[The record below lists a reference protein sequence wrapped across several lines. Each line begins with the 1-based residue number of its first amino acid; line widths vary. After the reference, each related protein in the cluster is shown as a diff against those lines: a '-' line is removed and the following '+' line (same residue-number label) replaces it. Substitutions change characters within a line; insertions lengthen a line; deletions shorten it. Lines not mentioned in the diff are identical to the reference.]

1 MSTITLRLQDDEK
14 KLVNSYAKMH
24 GISVSEFARRS
35 MFDQIEDEF
44 DLKELN
50 KATAEWEKDPVT
62 YSHEDAWRM
71 IEGE

>member
-35 MFDQIEDEF
+35 MFDRIEDEF

-50 KATAEWEKDPVT
+50 EAVADWEKDPVT
-62 YSHEDAWRM
+62 YPHEEAWRTSL
-71 IEGE
+71 

>member
-50 KATAEWEKDPVT
+50 EATAEWEKDPVT
-62 YSHEDAWRM
+62 YSHEYAWRL

>member
-14 KLVNSYAKMH
+14 KLVNGYAKMH
-24 GISVSEFARRS
+24 GMTVSEFARRS

-44 DLKELN
+44 DLRELN
-50 KATAEWEKDPVT
+50 EAEAEWEKDPVT
-62 YSHEDAWRM
+62 YQHDEAWRM

>member
-50 KATAEWEKDPVT
+50 EAAAEWEKDPVT

>member
-50 KATAEWEKDPVT
+50 EATAEWEKDPVT

>member
-50 KATAEWEKDPVT
+50 EATAEWEKDPVT
-62 YSHEDAWRM
+62 YSHEDAWRL

>member
-14 KLVNSYAKMH
+14 KLVDSYAKMH

-50 KATAEWEKDPVT
+50 EATAEWEKDPVT

>member
-50 KATAEWEKDPVT
+50 EAAAEWEKDPVT
-62 YSHEDAWRM
+62 YSHEDAWRL

>member
-1 MSTITLRLQDDEK
+1 MT
-14 KLVNSYAKMH
+14 V
-24 GISVSEFARRS
+24 ISVSEFARRS

-50 KATAEWEKDPVT
+50 EATAEWEKDPVT